1 MITADSTVK
10 QVRDWL
16 QTGYEGSFAH
26 LVETFQG
33 RNGKHLFGYSEEQL
47 ERILKL
53 PILAAALYN
62 ALHREE

>member
-1 MITADSTVK
+1 MITADFTAE
-10 QVRDWL
+10 QVADWL
-16 QTGYEGSFAH
+16 LAFKNGRFAR

-62 ALHREE
+62 ALHRKE